1 MVSTVPF
8 TSFGVGRGPLPVLT
22 TGMRCPYVAKFRPEL
37 ATRDLKQY
45 RKSNSAILMTS
56 LKLDIGEVESV
67 VAVPVITKDIPID
80 DTTGSHPSACV
91 ECVPVNGA
99 KGCEGRTL
107 L

>member
-1 MVSTVPF
+1 M
-8 TSFGVGRGPLPVLT
+8 LT